1 MERGFLCIQE
11 LSISEFDK
19 LEGYELRFGEREQS
33 FLVGYN
39 RFKNNE
45 EMYGWIEMVG
55 NTAKSHNYGE

>member
-1 MERGFLCIQE
+1 MKIFFCQRRIFRN
-11 LSISEFDK
+11 SEFDK

-55 NTAKSHNYGE
+55 NPAKSHNYGE